1 MKAFGTLFKG
11 ELVRLARYNIISA
24 SLFVAAFWIAVLH
37 FSEIPNLTGI
47 FVLVLL
53 IDTTVMAM
61 LLVGVTM
68 FFEKD
73 EGAIRSLLV
82 SPITKTEYVLAKSAG
97 NLLSNVQTLV
107 ILYAYARFFREIDV
121 ALLPLLPAILL
132 IGAFHCLMGFLVAY
146 RSRDFTDLLTGIV
159 KYTLVVMLPV
169 ALESVGLIQNQI
181 LESLMYLLPTK
192 AAIIL
197 IGASAGEGAPWE
209 IGYSAVYL
217 AVGTAVLARSV
228 LAGFD
233 AFAARESGV

>member
-1 MKAFGTLFKG
+1 MKSFGTLFKG
-11 ELVRLARYNIISA
+11 ELIRLARYNIISA
-24 SLFVAAFWIAVLH
+24 GLFVAAFWIAVLH
-37 FSEIPNLTGI
+37 FSGISNLTGI

-53 IDTTVMAM
+53 VDTTVMAM

-73 EGAIRSLLV
+73 EGAIRSLFV
-82 SPITKTEYVLAKSAG
+82 SPIKKVEYVLAKSTG

-107 ILYAYARFFREIDV
+107 ILYAYARLFRQIDV
-121 ALLPLLPAILL
+121 GLLSLLPAVLL
-132 IGAFHCLMGFLVAY
+132 VGLFHCFVGFLVAY

-159 KYTLVVMLPV
+159 KYTFVVMLPV
-169 ALESVGLIQNQI
+169 ALESLGLIQNRI

-192 AAIIL
+192 AAITL
-197 IGASAGEGAPWE
+197 IAAAAGEGTPWE
-209 IGYSAVYL
+209 IAYSVAYL
-217 AVGTAVLARSV
+217 ALGTAVLARFV